1 MNNII
6 EKSND
11 LLREKYYYIKHKSG
25 LDIFVFPKKM
35 ASTYALF
42 GTKYGSIDC
51 RFKKADDESFIEVP
65 DGIAHFLEHK
75 MFENENGED
84 TFARFAKTGAQ
95 ANAYT
100 SFGMTAYLFSAT
112 ENVYD
117 SLDILLDYVTH
128 PYFTKETVEKEQ
140 GIIAQEIK
148 MCEDNPGRALTFGM
162 LQSMYKEHN
171 VRIEIAGTVDSISKI
186 TPELLYSCY
195 NTFYNLNNMAL
206 CVCGDVE
213 VGEVLKC
220 ADRNLEVAESFNVI
234 SEAKPEP
241 AEVVEKRREYK
252 MQVSMPMFSIGVKD
266 IDISTDPNLRMKK
279 NAAMS
284 VITDML
290 FGKSSSFFNRM
301 YEEEVISGS
310 IDIWAEHNRS
320 YSFIT
325 ISGEAKDPEAFYS
338 EFVNLVENT
347 KESGLSKEDFER
359 CKRVMYAGMVKS
371 FDSTEE
377 IANNFLGYVFD
388 NGDILDFTDIMGNL
402 EYEYT
407 NELFKSM
414 FKDEYYTMTTVVP
427 VESESN
433 E

>member
-1 MNNII
+1 MNNIT
-6 EKSND
+6 ERSNS
-11 LLREKYYYIKHKSG
+11 LLREKYYYIKHESG
-25 LDIFVFPKKM
+25 LDIYVFPKKM

-42 GTKYGSIDC
+42 GTKYGSVDC
-51 RFKKADDESFIEVP
+51 RFKKVSDNDFIEVP

-100 SFGMTAYLFSAT
+100 SFNMTAYLFSAT
-112 ENVYD
+112 EKVYE
-117 SLDILLDYVTH
+117 SLDILLDFVTH

-140 GIIAQEIK
+140 GIIAQEIR

-171 VRIEIAGTVDSISKI
+171 VRIEIAGTVDSIAKI

-206 CVCGDVE
+206 CICGDVE
-213 VGEVLKC
+213 VEKVLES
-220 ADRNLEVAESFNVI
+220 ADRNLKKAEPFEVI

-241 AEVVEKRREYK
+241 AEVLEKRRSYK
-252 MQVSMPMFSIGVKD
+252 MQVSMPMFAIGIKD
-266 IDISTDPNLRMKK
+266 VDISDDAGERMKK
-279 NAAMS
+279 NAAVS
-284 VITDML
+284 VISDML
-290 FGKSSSFFNRM
+290 FGKSSPFYNRM
-301 YEEEVISGS
+301 YDEGLISGS
-310 IDIWAEHNRS
+310 IDLWAEHNRS
-320 YSFIT
+320 YSFISL
-325 ISGEAKDPEAFYS
+325 SGEANDPEAFYD
-338 EFVNLVENT
+338 EFVKLVEKT
-347 KESGLSKEDFER
+347 KAEGLDKEDFER
-359 CKRVMYAGMVKS
+359 CKRVMYAGLVKS

-388 NGDILDFTDIMGNL
+388 DGDILGFTDIMGNL
-402 EYEYT
+402 DYEYT
-407 NELFKSM
+407 NSLFRSM
-414 FKDEYYTMTTVVP
+414 FRDEYYTMTTVLP
-427 VESESN
+427 VERE

>member
-1 MNNII
+1 MNNIR
-6 EKSND
+6 EKSNA
-11 LLREKYYYIKHKSG
+11 LLGEKYYHIKHESG
-25 LDIFVFPKKM
+25 LDIYVFPKKM
-35 ASTYALF
+35 ASSYALF
-42 GTKYGSIDC
+42 GTKYGSVDC
-51 RFKKADDESFIEVP
+51 RFKKASDSEFIEVP

-112 ENVYD
+112 DRVYE
-117 SLDILLDYVTH
+117 SLDILLDFVTH

-171 VRIEIAGTVDSISKI
+171 VRIEIAGTVESIARI

-213 VGEVLKC
+213 VEKVLES
-220 ADRNLEVAESFNVI
+220 ADRILKKSEPFDVI

-241 AEVVEKRREYK
+241 PEVSEKRRCYR
-252 MQVSMPMFSIGVKD
+252 MQVSMPLFSIGIKD
-266 IDISTDPNLRMKK
+266 VDISSDPNERMKK
-279 NAAMS
+279 SAAMS
-284 VITDML
+284 VISDML
-290 FGKSSSFFNRM
+290 FGKSSPFYNEL
-301 YEEEVISGS
+301 YDEGIISGS
-310 IDIWAEHNRS
+310 LDPWASHNKS
-320 YSFIT
+320 YSFMS
-325 ISGEAKDPEAFYS
+325 ISGESKDPELVYKR
-338 EFVNLVENT
+338 FVDTVNKT
-347 KESGLSKEDFER
+347 KAVGLSREDFER

-377 IANNFLGYVFD
+377 IANNFLDYVFD
-388 NGDILDFTDIMGNL
+388 DGDVLDFTDFMGNL

-414 FKDEYYTMTTVVP
+414 FCDEYYTMTTVLP
-427 VESESN
+427 VDKE
-433 E
+433 